1 MAVTR
6 FFWVFAAGGFGSAL
20 RYAIALWSADRF
32 GTAFPYGTI
41 IVNLTGCFLITIA
54 VQAAAAAW
62 WDTDWHVAVTVGLL
76 GGFTTYSAFNEQT
89 IQLIQS
95 GAPGAAAM
103 NIAVTLIGGLAAGWL
118 GLVVA
123 RQVFG

>member
-1 MAVTR
+1 MTR
-6 FFWVFAAGGFGSAL
+6 LLWVFAAGGVGSAL

-32 GTAFPYGTI
+32 GSAFPYGTL
-41 IVNLTGCFLITIA
+41 IVNLGGCFLIAIA
-54 VQAAAAAW
+54 VQAAAAGRWNA
-62 WDTDWHVAVTVGLL
+62 DWHAAVTAGLL

-95 GAPGAAAM
+95 GATGAAAV
-103 NIAVTLIGGLAAGWL
+103 NIAVTLVGGLAAGWL

-123 RQVFG
+123 RQLIG

>member
-6 FFWVFAAGGFGSAL
+6 FVWVFAAGGLGSAL

-32 GTAFPYGTI
+32 GTAFPYGTL
-41 IVNLTGCFLITIA
+41 IVNLSGCFLIALA
-54 VQAAAAAW
+54 VQIAAASW
-62 WDTDWHVAVTVGLL
+62 WDADSHVAVTAGLL

-89 IQLIQS
+89 LQLIQS

-103 NIAVTLIGGLAAGWL
+103 NIAVTLVGGLAAGWL

-123 RQVFG
+123 RQLIG

>member
-1 MAVTR
+1 MTR
-6 FFWVFAAGGFGSAL
+6 IFWVFAAGGLGTVL

-32 GTAFPYGTI
+32 GTAFPYGTL
-41 IVNLTGCFLITIA
+41 IVNISGCFLIAIA
-54 VQAAAAAW
+54 VQLVAASW
-62 WDTDWHVAVTVGLL
+62 WDAEWHVAVTAGLL

-95 GAPGAAAM
+95 GAAGAAAM
-103 NIAVTLIGGLAAGWL
+103 NVAVTLIGGLAAGWL

-123 RQVFG
+123 RQLIG